1 MFCKAT
7 VLVLG
12 TLATNRIVLYAAMQ
26 FVKGTLWKNT
36 MNGQFCMMKNQ
47 TSLLNNSEDISS
59 ANYLN
64 NRKKDL
70 QKENASRISLW
81 AFAGFWT
88 LFQFHLCFSSIRK
101 RWQISTRKQQ
111 CPFIH
116 WLWQY
121 FFQQILWNQKEA
133 PEYHWPE
140 NADKLWNQSHGKCS
154 GVPPGQN
161 LHFAIRQQFFWDNIY
176 PVDSRND
183 FRQFR

>member
-12 TLATNRIVLYAAMQ
+12 TLATNRIVIYVAMR
-26 FVKGTLWKNT
+26 FVKGTLWKDT

-47 TSLLNNSEDISS
+47 TSLLNISEDISS

-64 NRKKDL
+64 ERKKYL

-101 RWQISTRKQQ
+101 R
-111 CPFIH
+111 
-116 WLWQY
+116 
-121 FFQQILWNQKEA
+121 
-133 PEYHWPE
+133 
-140 NADKLWNQSHGKCS
+140 
-154 GVPPGQN
+154 
-161 LHFAIRQQFFWDNIY
+161 
-176 PVDSRND
+176 
-183 FRQFR
+183 

>member
-101 RWQISTRKQQ
+101 RWQISTRKQE

-116 WLWQY
+116 WLTVSFSANSMKSKRGPRISLAWECRQVTESVSWQMFWCSTWSKY
-121 FFQQILWNQKEA
+121 LFCNPTTVLLRQHLPCGFKE
-133 PEYHWPE
+133 W
-140 NADKLWNQSHGKCS
+140 
-154 GVPPGQN
+154 
-161 LHFAIRQQFFWDNIY
+161 F
-176 PVDSRND
+176 
-183 FRQFR
+183 